1 MRRNTAKPLT
11 AASLPSNFDEM
22 AKKTVLKKVL
32 KYAPLKSDFLRGL
45 TADET
50 VKSTLDAEM
59 FDVPNEVDYADY
71 VEVDQ
76 TTGEVLSAPA
86 DAAAE
91 VQS

>member
-1 MRRNTAKPLT
+1 
-11 AASLPSNFDEM
+11 M

-76 TTGEVLSAPA
+76 TTGEVLSSPT

-91 VQS
+91 VHS